1 MATTIG
7 TRLPES
13 PPPTPPALGPLETL
27 RWGWRQLTSMRTAL
41 FLLFLLALGAVPGS
55 VVPQRGVNPGVV
67 LDWQRANPELAPWF
81 ERLSLF
87 NVYSAPWFAAIYLLL
102 LISLVGCVV
111 PRSRLHWQ
119 ALRQPPP
126 PVPHRLA
133 RMPVHAQ
140 WESSAPPVAV
150 LNAAH
155 NLLRSKRFRTV
166 VANGGV
172 SGEKG
177 YLREV
182 GNLLFHLSLIVLLL
196 AVAYGSAFGWRGGKL
211 LVEGQGFSGAL
222 TAYDTLES
230 GALVDRE
237 SLPPFLLSLN
247 DLSVTYAQDGQQAGS
262 PRDFTARTSVRER
275 PEAPVQDRVLQ
286 VNSPLALGD
295 GTKAFLIGNGY
306 APVVTVR
313 DAAGDVAF
321 SGPVPFLPQDGN
333 NTSTGVVKV
342 ANSQPEQLGFQGA
355 LLPTA
360 VDDNPTSVFPDLGN
374 PRLFLTAFR
383 GDLGVD
389 AGLPQSVYRLDTSRM
404 EQIETVDGRPFAAS
418 PGQVLQLPDGQGSV
432 SFDGVRRWASLSIAH
447 DPGRWPSLVAAVLA
461 IAGLTLSLFM
471 CHRRIWVRATATE
484 TGGSVIEV
492 AGLGR
497 TDAQGM
503 REEVGALTG
512 ELRADTEPQAGTAG
526 QPSEE

>member
-1 MATTIG
+1 
-7 TRLPES
+7 
-13 PPPTPPALGPLETL
+13 
-27 RWGWRQLTSMRTAL
+27 MRTAL
-41 FLLFLLALGAVPGS
+41 FLLFLLAIGAVPGS
-55 VVPQRGVNPGVV
+55 VVPQRGVNPGAV
-67 LDWQRANPELAPWF
+67 LDWQRANPGLAPWF

-102 LISLVGCVV
+102 LISLIGCVV
-111 PRSRLHWQ
+111 PRSRLHWR

-126 PVPHRLA
+126 PAPQRLG
-133 RMPVHAQ
+133 RMPVHEQ
-140 WESSAPPVAV
+140 WESTASPEAV
-150 LNAAH
+150 LASAQ
-155 NLLRSKRFRTV
+155 NLLQGKRFRTV
-166 VANGGV
+166 AAGDAI

-196 AVAYGSAFGWRGGKL
+196 AVAYGSAYGWRGGKL
-211 LVEGQGFSGAL
+211 LVEGQGFAGAL
-222 TAYDTLES
+222 TAYDTLDS

-237 SLPPFLLSLN
+237 SLPPFVLSLE
-247 DLSVTYAQDGQQAGS
+247 DLSVTYAEDGQQAGA
-262 PRDFTARTSVRER
+262 PRDFTALMSVRER
-275 PEAPVQDRVLQ
+275 PGAPVQDRVLQ
-286 VNSPLALGD
+286 VNSPLLLGD

-306 APVVTVR
+306 APVLTVR
-313 DAAGDVAF
+313 DSAGNVAF

-360 VDDNPTSVFPDLGN
+360 QADNPASVFPDLGN

-389 AGLPQSVYRLDTSRM
+389 AGLPQSVYRLDTTAM
-404 EQIETVDGRPFAAS
+404 EQIESVDGRPFAAS
-418 PGQVLQLPDGQGSV
+418 PGDVMVLPSGQGSV
-432 SFDGVRRWASLSIAH
+432 TFEGVARWASLSIAH
-447 DPGRWPSLVAAVLA
+447 DPGRWPSLLAAVLA

-471 CHRRIWVRATATE
+471 RHRRVWVRATAGE
-484 TGGSVIEV
+484 AGRSVIEV

-497 TDAQGM
+497 TDAEGL
-503 REEVGALTG
+503 REEIAALGEGLRGAL
-512 ELRADTEPQAGTAG
+512 GTRG
-526 QPSEE
+526 PDHRLNER